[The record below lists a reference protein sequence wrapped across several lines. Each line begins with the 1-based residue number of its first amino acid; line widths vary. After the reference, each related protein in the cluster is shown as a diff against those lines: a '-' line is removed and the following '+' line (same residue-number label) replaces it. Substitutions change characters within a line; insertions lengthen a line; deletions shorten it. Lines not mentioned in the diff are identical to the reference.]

1 MLQTSGLWL
10 ALATFLSIWWGHV
23 GVRWL
28 EAKSADIRPPM
39 VALIIAGLILNL
51 AALFA
56 PNVTIGG
63 VCSVVGIALWWDAF
77 ELVRQDRRVRHGHA
91 PANPNNPAMPV
102 IWPRARRHSTIR
114 SIASRAIRW
123 LMCSQRRTANPKSPR
138 SPAWINST
146 C

>member
-39 VALIIAGLILNL
+39 IGLIIAGLALNV

-56 PNVTIGG
+56 PNITIGG

-91 PANPNNPAMPV
+91 PANPDNPRHARYLAEGKATLHDPLDREPSDPV
-102 IWPRARRHSTIR
+102 ANAQQPVRREPE
-114 SIASRAIRW
+114 IA
-123 LMCSQRRTANPKSPR
+123 
-138 SPAWINST
+138 
-146 C
+146 

>member
-39 VALIIAGLILNL
+39 VVLIIAGHILNV

-91 PANPNNPAMPV
+91 PANPNNP
-102 IWPRARRHSTIR
+102 RHARYLAEGKATLHDPLDREPSDPFVDAHPTAHR
-114 SIASRAIRW
+114 KPEIAS
-123 LMCSQRRTANPKSPR
+123 
-138 SPAWINST
+138 
-146 C
+146 

>member
-10 ALATFLSIWWGHV
+10 AIATFLSIWWGHV

-28 EAKSADIRPPM
+28 EAKFADIRPPM
-39 VALIIAGLILNL
+39 LVLIIVGFGLNI

-63 VCSVVGIALWWDAF
+63 ICSLVGVSLWWDAF

-91 PANPNNPAMPV
+91 LANPHNP
-102 IWPRARRHSTIR
+102 RHARYLAEGHATLHDPLDREPGDVPLITQQSVR
-114 SIASRAIRW
+114 DREPEVA
-123 LMCSQRRTANPKSPR
+123 
-138 SPAWINST
+138 
-146 C
+146 

>member
-39 VALIIAGLILNL
+39 AALIIAGLILNV

-91 PANPNNPAMPV
+91 PANPSNP
-102 IWPRARRHSTIR
+102 RHARYLAEGKATLHDPLDREPSDPMVDTQPSAHR
-114 SIASRAIRW
+114 EPEVA
-123 LMCSQRRTANPKSPR
+123 
-138 SPAWINST
+138 
-146 C
+146 

>member
-91 PANPNNPAMPV
+91 PANPNNP
-102 IWPRARRHSTIR
+102 RHARYLAEGKATLHDPLDREPSDPLVNVQPTVHR
-114 SIASRAIRW
+114 KPEIAS
-123 LMCSQRRTANPKSPR
+123 
-138 SPAWINST
+138 
-146 C
+146 

>member
-10 ALATFLSIWWGHV
+10 TIATFLSIWWGHV

-28 EAKSADIRPPM
+28 EAKCANIRPPM
-39 VALIIAGLILNL
+39 FILIAAGFGLNI

-63 VCSVVGIALWWDAF
+63 VCSVVGMALWWDAF

-91 PANPNNPAMPV
+91 PANPHNPRHARYLAEG
-102 IWPRARRHSTIR
+102 RATLHDPLDREPGDVPLITQQSVRDR
-114 SIASRAIRW
+114 EPEVA
-123 LMCSQRRTANPKSPR
+123 
-138 SPAWINST
+138 
-146 C
+146 

>member
-10 ALATFLSIWWGHV
+10 AIATFLSIWWGHV

-28 EAKSADIRPPM
+28 EAKFADIRPPM
-39 VALIIAGLILNL
+39 LVLIIAGFGLNI

-63 VCSVVGIALWWDAF
+63 ISSVVGISLWWDAF

-91 PANPNNPAMPV
+91 PANPHNL
-102 IWPRARRHSTIR
+102 RHARYLAEGHATLHDPLDREPGDVPLITQQSVR
-114 SIASRAIRW
+114 DREPEVA
-123 LMCSQRRTANPKSPR
+123 
-138 SPAWINST
+138 
-146 C
+146 